1 MTSASLGKFKLQ
13 ILSWTSFQ
21 SRKDERIPLWNN
33 TKVYEVWENFSTSW
47 INCGQINLIHFPHL
61 NNSNSNN
68 NNDNNNNNNN
78 NKSSNSKSPGKDKV
92 SNFWLKHLV
101 SLHEDLA
108 KAYTKVIEHSEE
120 TPEWLTEGITYLL
133 PKQEETKNPKN
144 YRPIT
149 CLPTMYKILTSII
162 AEQTYTFLNE
172 HRLVPSEQKGCK
184 RGSYGCK
191 DQLLINKMILEDCQ
205 TKKKNL
211 STAWIDYKKA
221 FDSVPHTGIIKCM
234 EIYKICPV
242 TVNFIAESMKC
253 WKTT

>member
-1 MTSASLGKFKLQ
+1 MSQSTYYLEYGRHLARLRRRRRRAYAPTSNTASHDNHEKINSWVSFSFLYEYEAPLGGP
-13 ILSWTSFQ
+13 SG
-21 SRKDERIPLWNN
+21 RR
-33 TKVYEVWENFSTSW
+33 
-47 INCGQINLIHFPHL
+47 
-61 NNSNSNN
+61 
-68 NNDNNNNNNN
+68 
-78 NKSSNSKSPGKDKV
+78 SSAKKDKV

-108 KAYTKVIEHSEE
+108 KAYTKVIEQPEE

-133 PKQEETKNPKN
+133 PKTEETKNPKN

-149 CLPTMYKILTSII
+149 SLPTMYKILTSII
-162 AEQTYTFLNE
+162 AERTDTFLNE
-172 HRLVPSEQKGCK
+172 HQLLPSEQKGCK

-191 DQLLINKMILEDCQ
+191 DQLLINKIILEDCK

-221 FDSVPHTGIIKCM
+221 FDSVPHTWIIKCV